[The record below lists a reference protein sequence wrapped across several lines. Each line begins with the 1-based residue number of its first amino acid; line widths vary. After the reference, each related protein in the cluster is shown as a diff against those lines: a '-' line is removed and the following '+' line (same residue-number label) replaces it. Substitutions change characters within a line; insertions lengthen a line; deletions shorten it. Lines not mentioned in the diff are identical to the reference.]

1 MADPVR
7 PLLVIA
13 AAEALGALGL
23 AVAVGLSLGSSDA
36 GTVAAAATAGIW
48 VLIAVGL
55 GLVWFGL
62 YRRRRLARTP
72 FLLAQAFALVVAW
85 PLLAADPAVDVALGA
100 ASAALAVVGVVLA
113 LRPSVPAALH

>member
-1 MADPVR
+1 MIDPVR

-13 AAEALGALGL
+13 GAETLGALGL
-23 AVAVGLSLGSSDA
+23 AVAVVLSLGSSDV
-36 GTVAAAATAGIW
+36 GTLAAAATVGIW
-48 VLIAVGL
+48 ALIAAGL

-85 PLLAADPAVDVALGA
+85 PLLAADAVVDVVLGA
-100 ASAALAVVGVVLA
+100 VTAVLAVAGLVLA
-113 LRPSVPAALH
+113 LRPSVRAALH